1 MVDKMEEIVCFKCRM
16 PIRGMKNN
24 KFAFDVYGNINYIF
38 KCECGAS
45 YQIKVNI
52 KRLVPER

>member
-1 MVDKMEEIVCFKCRM
+1 MEEIVCFKCRM